1 MEELRL
7 RWDMASIIL
16 VWERGLELGL
26 AGARACG
33 AAGAGAAG
41 TENGTVQGMGLA
53 GNALCISGLPG
64 MGDSTLGGGEG
75 VGLDEPQWT
84 YVT

>member
-16 VWERGLELGL
+16 VWERGLELGRRL
-26 AGARACG
+26 AGAG
-33 AAGAGAAG
+33 PGPGSGAG
-41 TENGTVQGMGLA
+41 TENDTVQGMSLA
-53 GNALCISGLPG
+53 GNALCISGFPG
-64 MGDSTLGGGEG
+64 MGDSTLGGGAG

>member
-7 RWDMASIIL
+7 RWDIASIIL

-26 AGARACG
+26 AGA
-33 AAGAGAAG
+33 AAG
-41 TENGTVQGMGLA
+41 TDNGTVQGMGLA

-64 MGDSTLGGGEG
+64 MGGGTRRWVEAQ
-75 VGLDEPQWT
+75 V
-84 YVT
+84 